1 MAFHTNFRHFFLLFT
16 ILIPLL
22 AQPGISDST
31 TASSPQSEPVS
42 SPSPGA
48 PVLSP
53 SSGPSPSSSPSPSPS
68 PSSGPSPGPS
78 PSSGPS
84 PGPSPSSGPSPGPSP
99 SLGPSPSTGPSPGP
113 SLISDGPMDSEASYE
128 LDLSPS
134 LAPSADVDPKVKKI
148 CDSTDHPDLCLASI
162 VPLLEG
168 KTDVSSVLDVAIRA
182 GAKISRYGLFLVQKL
197 AADPATPPEVASILN
212 DCKESCSTAV
222 DNYENAIEAL
232 PEHDIGTMNS
242 MLSAVITNVGDC
254 EDALAKQGPNSPFSS
269 VAVRLRSMT
278 SNCLAIVSQL
288 D

>member
-1 MAFHTNFRHFFLLFT
+1 MAFHTNFRHFLLFT

-31 TASSPQSEPVS
+31 TASSPQSEPIS
-42 SPSPGA
+42 SPSPSPSPSRGA
-48 PVLSP
+48 PIPSP
-53 SSGPSPSSSPSPSPS
+53 SSGPSPSSSPSPGPS
-68 PSSGPSPGPS
+68 PSSGTSPGPSPSLGPSPGPS

-84 PGPSPSSGPSPGPSP
+84 PGPSPSSGPSPGPS
-99 SLGPSPSTGPSPGP
+99 S
-113 SLISDGPMDSEASYE
+113 ISDGPTDSEASYE

-134 LAPSADVDPKVKKI
+134 LAPSAIVDPKVKKI